1 MQSSDFLPD
10 QLGKCGIGTDGFM
23 KILQFIEQFR
33 LFLIQSCNGIN
44 TVTDYRI
51 HLRSFRLKGTEFY
64 DCGSV
69 RVI

>member
-1 MQSSDFLPD
+1 
-10 QLGKCGIGTDGFM
+10 M

-33 LFLIQSCNGIN
+33 LFLIQSCNRIN
-44 TVTDYRI
+44 TVTDHRI